1 MQLQSTT
8 PTPTSSAASSQY
20 MPLVTQEERNSEN
33 LPTALRNIHENSIEA
48 LQAVNQATDS
58 NLQGMRQALTR
69 IETALH
75 KNQSAGL
82 TEHVLTFF
90 IEHINKL
97 NENLKQKS
105 QDIEAAYQENSN
117 LKKSLEVREKECEAL
132 RQELEANK
140 QIREEKSQ
148 TEEKQ
153 GSASKPTLKDEVIQQ
168 LKGPLRETR
177 ENAIYAFRAV
187 SDSLSE
193 AEKQITPLLKNI
205 DVEVRDAA
213 LHIIGHSFSGAWVR
227 QELIPRLQDEEW
239 KIRQAT
245 ANLLCDRL
253 SIPEIEQVII
263 PLLQDPA
270 WQVRQT
276 AIRVLS
282 KRLQQPQARL
292 KQAIT
297 PLLQDP
303 QWQVQIMATILLRR
317 F

>member
-8 PTPTSSAASSQY
+8 LTPTSSVASSQY
-20 MPLVTQEERNSEN
+20 VPLVTQEERNSEN

-48 LQAVNQATDS
+48 LQAANQATDS
-58 NLQGMRQALTR
+58 NLQDMRQALTR

-82 TEHVLTFF
+82 TEHIFPFF
-90 IEHINKL
+90 IDHINKL
-97 NENLKQKS
+97 NESLKQKS

-117 LKKSLEVREKECEAL
+117 LKESLEVREKECKAL

-140 QIREEKSQ
+140 QICEGKFQ
-148 TEEKQ
+148 AEEKQ
-153 GSASKPTLKDEVIQQ
+153 GSAFMPTPKDEVIQQ
-168 LKGPLRETR
+168 LKESSWKTR
-177 ENAIYAFRAV
+177 KNAIYAFRAL
-187 SDSLSE
+187 SDSLTE
-193 AEKQITPLLKNI
+193 IEQQITPLLKDI
-205 DVEVRDAA
+205 DWEVREAA
-213 LHIIGHSFSGAWVR
+213 LSITGYSFSVARVR
-227 QELIPRLQDEEW
+227 QELIPLLQDEAW

-253 SIPEIEQVII
+253 SIPEIEQEII

-276 AIRVLS
+276 AIDVLG
-282 KRLQQPQARL
+282 KCLPQARL
-292 KQAIT
+292 KQEIT
-297 PLLQDP
+297 PFLQDP
-303 QWQVQIMATILLRR
+303 KWQVREIATSLLRR